1 MYRTVKIPFQTS
13 KKDIDRLFECN
24 RISAQ
29 IWNDCLV
36 IAKNYALKN
45 NGKWINQTELQKQ
58 TKGKYPIHSQ
68 SIQAVCHKYLNAR
81 DSAKK
86 AKQKG
91 LDNKYPYKQK
101 KYFNTKWANNGF
113 IIHPNGTIELKMGRW
128 ERKNQPPIVVKIDK
142 EQIPNGTVK
151 EIELRKLMLCL
162 SYENGEQPTTKKEGT
177 IAAGDPGEIH
187 AISAVSENG
196 SSIIITGRKIR
207 SIHRLRN
214 KKIAELQKKMS
225 KCKKGSRKW
234 KKYNRAKQYILSKS
248 EAQLKDCLHK
258 TTKQLVD
265 WCLEQNVK
273 HFMIGDVEGV
283 QRNKKKKRSKLVNQK
298 LSNWCFG
305 KLYDYL
311 KYKLEAKGITFEKV
325 DESYTTQTCPVCGK
339 KKKPSSRNFIC
350 ACGYSQHRDVHSA
363 CNILTK
369 HLYGEFRPMKITNH
383 KYLRI
388 A

>member
-1 MYRTVKIPFQTS
+1 
-13 KKDIDRLFECN
+13 
-24 RISAQ
+24 
-29 IWNDCLV
+29 
-36 IAKNYALKN
+36 
-45 NGKWINQTELQKQ
+45 
-58 TKGKYPIHSQ
+58 
-68 SIQAVCHKYLNAR
+68 
-81 DSAKK
+81 
-86 AKQKG
+86 
-91 LDNKYPYKQK
+91 
-101 KYFNTKWANNGF
+101 
-113 IIHPNGTIELKMGRW
+113 
-128 ERKNQPPIVVKIDK
+128 VKIDK

-151 EIELRKLMLCL
+151 EIELIFDAKHWKLMLCL

-273 HFMIGDVEGV
+273 HFMI
-283 QRNKKKKRSKLVNQK
+283 
-298 LSNWCFG
+298 
-305 KLYDYL
+305 
-311 KYKLEAKGITFEKV
+311 
-325 DESYTTQTCPVCGK
+325 
-339 KKKPSSRNFIC
+339 
-350 ACGYSQHRDVHSA
+350 
-363 CNILTK
+363 
-369 HLYGEFRPMKITNH
+369 
-383 KYLRI
+383 
-388 A
+388 